1 VSAPAP
7 AWPARAGHFA
17 LHVIKHLLPPMLYF
31 FCAFNL
37 IVFTT
42 NLLTHAYWFAMSSFL
57 TASTLALIVGKAV
70 LVADKVGAIDRLRGA
85 PLILPILYKTLFYAL
100 AAAIFR
106 IAELLIRFSFADQG
120 FGAAFRQAS
129 GDFTWHHFAA
139 VQIWLFVCFLIY
151 VTASELS
158 AALGPGQLKW
168 LLFHRR

>member
-1 VSAPAP
+1 LVRDVELPHGQH
-7 AWPARAGHFA
+7 AG
-17 LHVIKHLLPPMLYF
+17 
-31 FCAFNL
+31 
-37 IVFTT
+37 
-42 NLLTHAYWFAMSSFL
+42 
-57 TASTLALIVGKAV
+57 
-70 LVADKVGAIDRLRGA
+70 ADRRQGGPGGRQGRRHRPLSGA

-100 AAAIFR
+100 AAATFR